1 MKQKQ
6 FEADNA
12 ALWTE
17 IAAILDGSQHDTR
30 AFPALYR
37 RLCQSLALSR
47 QRGYSPA
54 LTDHLQSL
62 VSQCHRRLYGNAI
75 ERPNTLL
82 HWILVEFPCR
92 VRAEWRLLLVAC
104 AVFFGITLG
113 VGLLVWQQP
122 HWAYSFSSSEEL
134 ARYRAMYQPGEA
146 AIARNGPQG
155 DVMMFGV
162 YIWNNVSIGFR
173 TFAAGIFGGVPA
185 LLSLGL
191 NGMHFGVIG
200 AWLSKDPYTA
210 DVFWPFVV
218 THASFELA
226 GLLLSAVAGMRMGLA
241 LIRPGRRSRGH
252 ALHVAGQSM
261 FPVIVGAAVL
271 TVLAAFVEA
280 FWSAEPQV
288 PANVKYAVGGLCWA
302 LVILF
307 FAFAGRRAGAGAPA
321 DTR

>member
-6 FEADNA
+6 FEADHA
-12 ALWTE
+12 ALWSE
-17 IAAILDGSQHDTR
+17 IAAILDGSQHDAR

-82 HWILVEFPCR
+82 GWILVEFPRR
-92 VRAEWRLLLVAC
+92 VRAEWRLLLLAC
-104 AVFFGITLG
+104 VVFFGIAIGL
-113 VGLLVWQQP
+113 GLLVWHQP
-122 HWAYSFSSSEEL
+122 HWAYSFDTPEQL
-134 ARYRAMYQPGEA
+134 ARYRAMYQPGRA
-146 AIARNGPQG
+146 AIARNGAQG

-191 NGMHFGVIG
+191 NGMHLGVIG
-200 AWLSKDPYTA
+200 AWLSKDPYTVE
-210 DVFWPFVV
+210 VFWSFVI
-218 THASFELA
+218 THASFEVT

-252 ALHVAGQSM
+252 ALHVAGKSM
-261 FPVIVGAAVL
+261 FPVIVGAAL
-271 TVLAAFVEA
+271 MTVLAAFVEA
-280 FWSAEPQV
+280 FWSAEPQL
-288 PANVKYAVGGLCWA
+288 PANVKFAVGALCWA

-307 FAFAGRRAGAGAPA
+307 FTFAGRRARA

>member
-6 FEADNA
+6 FEADHA

-17 IAAILDGSQHDTR
+17 IAAILDGSQHDAR
-30 AFPALYR
+30 DFPALYR

-54 LTDHLQSL
+54 LADHLQNL
-62 VSQCHRRLYGNAI
+62 VTQCHRRLYGNAI
-75 ERPNTLL
+75 ERPNTLRG
-82 HWILVEFPCR
+82 WILVEFPCR
-92 VRAEWRLLLVAC
+92 VRAEWRLLLLAC
-104 AVFFGITLG
+104 VVFFGIAIG
-113 VGLLVWQQP
+113 VGLLVWLQP
-122 HWAYSFSSSEEL
+122 YWAYSFSAPEEL
-134 ARYRAMYQPGEA
+134 ARYRAMYQPGQA
-146 AIARNGPQG
+146 AIARNGAQG
-155 DVMMFGV
+155 DVMMFGF

-191 NGMHFGVIG
+191 NGMHLGVIG
-200 AWLSKDPYTA
+200 AWLSKDPYTVE
-210 DVFWPFVV
+210 VFWSFVI
-218 THASFELA
+218 THASFEVT

-252 ALHVAGQSM
+252 ALHDAGKTM
-261 FPVIVGAAVL
+261 FPVIVGAALL

-288 PANVKYAVGGLCWA
+288 PANVKYAVGALCWA

-307 FAFAGRRAGAGAPA
+307 FTFAGRPNRTE
-321 DTR
+321 TR